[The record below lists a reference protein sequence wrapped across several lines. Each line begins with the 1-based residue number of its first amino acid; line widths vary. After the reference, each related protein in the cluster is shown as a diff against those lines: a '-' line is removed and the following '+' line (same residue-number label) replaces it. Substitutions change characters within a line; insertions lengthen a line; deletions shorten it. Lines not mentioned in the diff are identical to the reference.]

1 MQVAD
6 EHNTPRERTSAP
18 FLLHGSTTCRV
29 QQWSYRSDVAQL
41 VLYLQRAIPT
51 PHDLAQWCQHLTAL
65 GFRTVRTSAVNAAAA
80 PVFEQAGFLVT
91 QELALLEHTDV
102 RGAAATMSAH
112 DRTRRMSPRER
123 QRVAAIDMAAFGEQW
138 AMDDTALHDV
148 CAATPRHRSRVA
160 GDPFRAFA
168 ISGRDGR
175 LGFLQRLG
183 VHPDVQRQGL
193 GWALVADS
201 LAWMARWQVQR
212 VLVNTPVDNDA
223 ALTLYHRAG
232 YRRLPEVLRVYE
244 RGLA

>member
-183 VHPDVQRQGL
+183 VHPDDQRQGL

-232 YRRLPEVLRVYE
+232 YHRLPEVLRVYE